1 MSSQLLLYAN
11 VPPAKRKERVNYC
24 LSMVGLTDKV
34 GNYPNQLSGGQ
45 QRVAIARAVANHPSI
60 LLADEPTG
68 ALDQKTGEQVMRLFH
83 TLNEEGNTIIMITH
97 DPKIASHA
105 SRIVRILDGEI
116 SEGALADA

>member
-1 MSSQLLLYAN
+1 MNNQELWEIVNPVFNTAKSCVQLDAAAGDEDSKQLLEALGFEPFGSQISKKP
-11 VPPAKRKERVNYC
+11 VPPE
-24 LSMVGLTDKV
+24 
-34 GNYPNQLSGGQ
+34 
-45 QRVAIARAVANHPSI
+45 IH
-60 LLADEPTG
+60 
-68 ALDQKTGEQVMRLFH
+68 EQVMRLFH